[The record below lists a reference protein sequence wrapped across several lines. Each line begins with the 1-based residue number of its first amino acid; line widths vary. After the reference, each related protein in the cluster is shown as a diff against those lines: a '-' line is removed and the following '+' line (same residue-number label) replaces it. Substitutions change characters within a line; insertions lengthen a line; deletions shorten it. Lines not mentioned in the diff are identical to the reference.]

1 MGDYVL
7 QFSGRHRFTSM
18 LKIIAQALREGIHVC
33 TDSRYNLFKYH
44 TGRRV
49 AMLQTI
55 EAVTDQNGVLR
66 FSEPVKLPGRRRVII
81 TVLNEEAADDIT
93 NLALLS
99 EPALARDWDR
109 PEEDEAWSSLA
120 QLPSL

>member
-1 MGDYVL
+1 VQIRG
-7 QFSGRHRFTSM
+7 
-18 LKIIAQALREGIHVC
+18 IIPSDITPAGEL
-33 TDSRYNLFKYH
+33 
-44 TGRRV
+44 

-66 FSEPVKLPGRRRVII
+66 FPEPVKLPKRRRVII
-81 TVLNEEAADDIT
+81 TVLNEEASDDIT

-99 EPALARDWDR
+99 EPALAKDWDR
-109 PEEDEAWSSLA
+109 PEEDEAWSNLA